1 MVSYELGQIVKST
14 AGRDSGEYFIIVQ
27 VNELY
32 VYLVDGTTRRLE
44 TPKKKKKKHLQITHA
59 VAQNIADKL
68 INDEKLSNADI
79 RRALKEFVNED

>member
-27 VNELY
+27 KDEQY
-32 VYLVDGTTRRLE
+32 VYLVDGASRRLE
-44 TPKKKKKKHLQITHA
+44 APKKKKKKHLQITHG
-59 VAQNIADKL
+59 VAQTIADKL